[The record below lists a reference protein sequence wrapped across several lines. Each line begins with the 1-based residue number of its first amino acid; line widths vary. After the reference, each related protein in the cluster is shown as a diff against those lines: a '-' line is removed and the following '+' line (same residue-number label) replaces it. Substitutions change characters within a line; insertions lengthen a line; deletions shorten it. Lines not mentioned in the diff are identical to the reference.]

1 MGLITYLQNRKINK
15 ALSLNNRLK
24 KMKNLGKIRSL
35 LVLCSIKTPDDL
47 IKWQQYFKNIDSQ
60 IKKVDVLFYLPMN
73 IVKESRQGLDEK
85 IIYPHQLSWI
95 GMPKDDKYLKSYMD
109 FNYDLLIDINFDS
122 IFALKWIFVKSQAAL
137 KVGPQAEDNHY
148 YDLMINT
155 EDAEN
160 KTKLYINQ
168 IFYFLRQINNNG

>member
-1 MGLITYLQNRKINK
+1 MGLITYFQNRKITK
-15 ALSLNNRLK
+15 ALSVNNRHK
-24 KMKNLGKIRSL
+24 EIKNLGKIRSV

-47 IKWQQYFKNIDSQ
+47 IKWKQYFKNLDSQ
-60 IKKVDVLFYLPMN
+60 IKKVDVLFYLPMQ
-73 IVKESRQGLDEK
+73 IAKENRHNLGDK
-85 IIYPHQLSWI
+85 IIYPHQLSWM
-95 GMPKDDKYLKSYMD
+95 GTPKDEKYLKSYID

-137 KVGPQAEDNHY
+137 KVGPQANDNHY

-155 EDAEN
+155 VDAEN

-168 IFYFLRQINNNG
+168 IFHFLRQINNNG